1 MQHAFISMDTYEQIL
16 SFLNDN
22 LVVTISHEFSVV
34 VQRIQLMILVM
45 KAMLFSFTSRLI
57 IINKKIKTVVHLVC
71 STVEALNQKT

>member
-57 IINKKIKTVVHLVC
+57 IINKLKKSKLLYIL
-71 STVEALNQKT
+71 SAQQ

>member
-1 MQHAFISMDTYEQIL
+1 MQYAFISMDTYEQIL

-57 IINKKIKTVVHLVC
+57 IINKLKKSKLLYIL
-71 STVEALNQKT
+71 SAQQ